1 MNYDYAGQYIVIDL
15 EFSKERNKTEIFE
28 LAAKKLYTTRYGE
41 RIIEGDKFRRI
52 IKPHNIPSNSILSLT
67 GVSRDE
73 ILSSINFSEVFKEF
87 LKWIHKDNLETL
99 YVSWGP
105 RDSAVLRVNCKD
117 NGFEKEFNEMTFI
130 DLQSYIM
137 EQENFQQLPSL
148 MQIVEKEFGE
158 FKGTEHHA
166 SYDAYNTAL
175 LMKKKLENLNGIE
188 HKK

>member
-28 LAAKKLYTTRYGE
+28 LAAKKIYTTRYGE

-166 SYDAYNTAL
+166 SYDAINTAML
-175 LMKKKLENLNGIE
+175 LQKRLENMNKI
-188 HKK
+188 

>member
-28 LAAKKLYTTRYGE
+28 LAAKKIYTTRYGE

-137 EQENFQQLPSL
+137 EQENFQQLP
-148 MQIVEKEFGE
+148 
-158 FKGTEHHA
+158 
-166 SYDAYNTAL
+166 
-175 LMKKKLENLNGIE
+175 
-188 HKK
+188 